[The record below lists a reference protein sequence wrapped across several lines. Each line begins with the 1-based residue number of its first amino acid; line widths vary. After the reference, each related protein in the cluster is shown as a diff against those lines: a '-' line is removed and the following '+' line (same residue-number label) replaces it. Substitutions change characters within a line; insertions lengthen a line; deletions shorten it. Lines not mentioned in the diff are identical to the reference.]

1 MNSAIKRLSAVVRC
15 ALLCATIALS
25 FVAVTHA
32 ADLRPAAAI
41 TAQIVNSTVRVKVE
55 TDIGSS
61 YIVGYGSA
69 FGVDLSAYG
78 VDKHRYLL
86 SAAHL
91 VLSDD
96 GSRLLNGN
104 VKVELPNSSQKR
116 WVRCRVLSVTRVY
129 DLCLLECDED
139 VPVVSQLTPGKTNL
153 GVGSPIMVVGCPLG
167 VQPQVSTGVLTD
179 KDPLV
184 SDRGHKVWE
193 AAAAF
198 NHGNSGGPVFC
209 ADCGTVIGVA
219 VAGVRAGGGGPM
231 DMDPRIALF
240 TPYYCVKHFLDVSI
254 SKMAR

>member
-1 MNSAIKRLSAVVRC
+1 MINAIVRFATVVRC
-15 ALLCATIALS
+15 ALFS
-25 FVAVTHA
+25 AVVLGA
-32 ADLRPAAAI
+32 IAAASDGQ
-41 TAQIVNSTVRVKVE
+41 TSPSTPAQVVNSTVRVKVE
-55 TDIGSS
+55 TDAGRSM
-61 YIVGYGSA
+61 IVGYGSA

-78 VDKHRYLL
+78 VERPRYLL

-96 GSRLLNGN
+96 GSHLLNGK
-104 VKVELPNSSQKR
+104 VKVELPHNNQKI
-116 WVRCRVLSVTRVY
+116 WVQCRVLSVTRVY

-139 VPVVSQLTPGKTNL
+139 VPVVSKLALNKV
-153 GVGSPIMVVGCPLG
+153 GVGSTVHVVGCPLG
-167 VQPQVSTGVLTD
+167 VQPQVSSGVLTD

-240 TPYYCVKHFLDVSI
+240 TPYYCVKNFLDVSI
-254 SKMAR
+254 AKMAR

>member
-1 MNSAIKRLSAVVRC
+1 MIISNTRLAAAFRC
-15 ALLCATIALS
+15 AVLCAIFWAP
-25 FVAVTHA
+25 F
-32 ADLRPAAAI
+32 AAAES
-41 TAQIVNSTVRVKVE
+41 TSAAQVPAKVLDSTLRVKVE
-55 TDIGSS
+55 TDAGATMV
-61 YIVGYGSA
+61 VGYGSA

-78 VDKHRYLL
+78 VNSSRYLL

-96 GSRLLNGN
+96 GRQLLNGN
-104 VKVELPNSSQKR
+104 IKVELPKNNHKT
-116 WVRCRVLSVTRVY
+116 WVHCKVLTVTRLY

-139 VPVVSQLTPGKTNL
+139 VPVVSKLTPGKPGI
-153 GVGSPIMVVGCPLG
+153 GVGAPVLVVGCPLG
-167 VQPQVSTGVLTD
+167 VSPQVSSGYLTD

-209 ADCGTVIGVA
+209 AECGTVIGVA
-219 VAGVRAGGGGPM
+219 VAGVRAGGGGPT

-240 TPYYCVKHFLDVSI
+240 TPYYCVKQFLDVSI
-254 SKMAR
+254 AKMAR

>member
-1 MNSAIKRLSAVVRC
+1 MKIAIARLAALIRC
-15 ALLCATIALS
+15 ALVCA
-25 FVAVTHA
+25 FFAVPYA
-32 ADLRPAAAI
+32 AAYESRPASVLKSE
-41 TAQIVNSTVRVKVE
+41 IVQSTVRVKVE
-55 TDIGSS
+55 TDAGSTM
-61 YIVGYGSA
+61 IVGYGSA
-69 FGVDLSAYG
+69 FGVDLSGYG

-104 VKVELPNSSQKR
+104 VKVELPRMNHKA
-116 WVRCRVLSVTRVY
+116 WVHCRVLSVTRVY

-139 VPVVSQLTPGKTNL
+139 VPVVSQLTVGKTL
-153 GVGSPIMVVGCPLG
+153 GVGAPIMVVGCPLG
-167 VQPQVSTGVLTD
+167 VQPQVSSGVLTD

-209 ADCGTVIGVA
+209 SDCGTVIGVA
-219 VAGVRAGGGGPM
+219 VAGVRAGGGGPL

-254 SKMAR
+254 ARMAR